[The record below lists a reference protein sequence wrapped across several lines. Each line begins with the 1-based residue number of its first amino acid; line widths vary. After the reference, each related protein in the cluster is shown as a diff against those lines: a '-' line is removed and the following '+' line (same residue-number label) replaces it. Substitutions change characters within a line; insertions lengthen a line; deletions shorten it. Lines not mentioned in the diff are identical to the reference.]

1 MKMMASA
8 LLTAALAG
16 SLGMAPA
23 SVMAPQMGMGAAK
36 SAIQAGMQ
44 SMLMQPNEA
53 MPTNNPSQAVSEGS
67 GRLQIS
73 EPGTYVLRGNLRG
86 TVDVDPGAGD
96 VTLVMDN
103 AVIDGNGGPAIRARS
118 GNSVTIS
125 MPEGTN
131 NRVMS
136 AGGADG
142 CMATIQGD
150 VNMSFEGRGALTVVG
165 NMQPGIRTNNASM
178 AFGGGDFHII
188 TAGNGM
194 EAGGEAP
201 GRITF
206 NDGSFMFHAGGQMM
220 APGTDYVQNGGSFQ
234 QGEFGP
240 SFGFDNFARQNPWSS
255 ATQGMPQQAGM
266 QPGGHMQ
273 QGSTNQQGQPGE
285 QGQQNQQG
293 QPGEQGQQN
302 QQGAQPG
309 QTHQGNQPS
318 QQGGQT
324 QPGQQPGQTQPGQP
338 SQPEQGV
345 TGTVDTAGEIVTSDV
360 VNGAMDL
367 IADLANAVYCT
378 ITNQNSQ
385 VNISEAGTYV
395 VTGSATDGN
404 ITVKKGT
411 SDVVLILSD
420 LDLTS
425 TTGATLSVNKNAEVQ
440 LVIEGNV
447 TLTDNENPYD
457 EESTDEAVADAYDG
471 AAITIKAGSQVYMTG
486 DGTLTLNGNAKNG
499 IKATDDTSLVIDDVT
514 LNINAANDG
523 INGNFDVTILSGDV
537 SISAG
542 DDAIHADHILTMGD
556 QETGDGPTIK
566 VTQSTE
572 GLEGTVVNIFGGD
585 IDITSSDDA
594 INAANKDGAYEGE
607 LDYSI
612 NMTGG
617 DVTINSQGDGIDS
630 NGNVNLV
637 DGSANINSSATGGE
651 AGIDYDGDL
660 YVSDE
665 FELNNG
671 SGVSGADMVPGQM
684 GQPGETGQMGQP
696 GQAGQAGGQAGAGM
710 MPR

>member
-53 MPTNNPSQAVSEGS
+53 MPTNDPSQVPSEDS

-150 VNMSFEGRGALTVVG
+150 VNMSFEGKGALTVVG
-165 NMQPGIRTNNASM
+165 NMQPGIRTNNAGM
-178 AFGGGDFHII
+178 MFGGGDFHII
-188 TAGNGM
+188 TAGHGI

-220 APGTDYVQNGGSFQ
+220 APGTGYVQNGGSFQ

-255 ATQGMPQQAGM
+255 APQGMPQQSGM
-266 QPGGHMQ
+266 QQGQSGGQMQ
-273 QGSTNQQGQPGE
+273 QGSQTQQGQPGG
-285 QGQQNQQG
+285 QGQQGQQG
-293 QPGEQGQQN
+293 NQGQQGS
-302 QQGAQPG
+302 QTQPG
-309 QTHQGNQPS
+309 QQGS
-318 QQGGQT
+318 QT
-324 QPGQQPGQTQPGQP
+324 QSGQQPGQTQPGQP

-447 TLTDNENPYD
+447 TLTDNENPDD

-471 AAITIKAGSQVYMTG
+471 AAIKIKAGSQVYMTG

-696 GQAGQAGGQAGAGM
+696 GQPGQPGQAGQAGGQAGAGM

>member
-16 SLGMAPA
+16 TLGMAPA
-23 SVMAPQMGMGAAK
+23 SAMAPMAGMGAAK

-44 SMLMQPNEA
+44 PKLVQPNEGGLA
-53 MPTNNPSQAVSEGS
+53 NNPAMTTGKNS

-118 GNSVTIS
+118 GSSVTVS

-131 NRVMS
+131 SRVMS
-136 AGGADG
+136 AGGAEG
-142 CMATIQGD
+142 CVATIQGD
-150 VNMSFEGRGALTVVG
+150 VNMSFEGKGALTVVG

-178 AFGGGDFHII
+178 TFGGGNYNII

-194 EAGGEAP
+194 ETGGQAP

-206 NDGSFMFHAGGQMM
+206 DDGSFMFHGGGQMM
-220 APGTDYVQNGGSFQ
+220 APGTNCVQNGGSFQ
-234 QGEFGP
+234 RGEFGP
-240 SFGFDNFARQNPWSS
+240 SFGFDSFARQNPWSS
-255 ATQGMPQQAGM
+255 APQGMPQQAGLR
-266 QPGGHMQ
+266 PGG
-273 QGSTNQQGQPGE
+273 QP
-285 QGQQNQQG
+285 
-293 QPGEQGQQN
+293 
-302 QQGAQPG
+302 
-309 QTHQGNQPS
+309 

-324 QPGQQPGQTQPGQP
+324 QYAGQMQQGGQTQQGQPSQSGQTQGGQWQPGQAQGQTQSGSQPGQP
-338 SQPEQGV
+338 FSGQPGQGV
-345 TGTVDTAGEIVTSDV
+345 TGTVDAAGEIVTSTAE
-360 VNGAMDL
+360 NGAMDL
-367 IADLANAVYCT
+367 VADLANAINYT

-385 VNISEAGTYV
+385 INISEAGTYV

-411 SDVVLILSD
+411 NDVILILSD

-440 LVIEGNV
+440 IVIEGNV
-447 TLTDNENPYD
+447 TLTDNENPAD

-471 AAITIKAGSQVYMTG
+471 AAIKAKAGSQVYITG

-499 IKATDDTSLVIDDVT
+499 IKATDDTSLVIDGVT
-514 LNINAANDG
+514 LNINATNDG
-523 INGNFDVTILSGDV
+523 INGNYDVTILSGDV

-542 DDAIHADHILTMGD
+542 DDAIHADHILTVGD
-556 QETGDGPTIK
+556 QETGNGPSIK
-566 VTQSTE
+566 VNESTE

-585 IDITSSDDA
+585 IDVTSSDDA

-607 LDYSI
+607 LDYSV

-617 DVTINSQGDGIDS
+617 DVTVNSQGDGIDS

-637 DGSANINSSATGGE
+637 DGSANINSASNGGE

-671 SGVSGADMVPGQM
+671 SGVSGADMAPGQM
-684 GQPGETGQMGQP
+684 GQPGEMGQPGQMGQP
-696 GQAGQAGGQAGAGM
+696 SGQAGAGM

>member
-23 SVMAPQMGMGAAK
+23 SAMAPQMGMGAAK

-255 ATQGMPQQAGM
+255 APQGMPQQAGM

-273 QGSTNQQGQPGE
+273 QGSQI
-285 QGQQNQQG
+285 QQG

-309 QTHQGNQPS
+309 QTQQGNQPS

-324 QPGQQPGQTQPGQP
+324 QSGQSGQT
-338 SQPEQGV
+338 EQGV

-411 SDVVLILSD
+411 TDVVLILSD

-447 TLTDNENPYD
+447 TLTDNENPDD

-471 AAITIKAGSQVYMTG
+471 AAIKIKAGSQVYMTG

-499 IKATDDTSLVIDDVT
+499 IKATDDTSLVIDEVT

-523 INGNFDVTILSGDV
+523 INGNYDVTILSGDV

-542 DDAIHADHILTMGD
+542 DDAIHADHILTVGD

-594 INAANKDGAYEGE
+594 INAANKDGVYEGE

-637 DGSANINSSATGGE
+637 DGSANINSASNGGE

-665 FELNNG
+665 FELNNK

-684 GQPGETGQMGQP
+684 GQPGETGQPGQMSQSGPMGQP
-696 GQAGQAGGQAGAGM
+696 GQMGQSGQPSQPSEQAGAGM

>member
-16 SLGMAPA
+16 SLGMVPA
-23 SVMAPQMGMGAAK
+23 SAMAPQMGMGAAK

-44 SMLMQPNEA
+44 SMLVQPNEA
-53 MPTNNPSQAVSEGS
+53 MPTNNPTQAANEDP

-73 EPGTYVLRGNLRG
+73 EPGTYVLRGNLKG
-86 TVDVDPGAGD
+86 TVDVDPSAGD

-103 AVIDGNGGPAIRARS
+103 AVIDGNGGPAIWARS
-118 GNSVTIS
+118 GSSVTIS

-136 AGGADG
+136 SGGADG

-178 AFGGGDFHII
+178 TFGGGDFNII

-220 APGTDYVQNGGSFQ
+220 APGTDYVQSGGSFQ

-240 SFGFDNFARQNPWSS
+240 SFEFDSFARQNPWTS
-255 ATQGMPQQAGM
+255 TQQGMPQQAGM
-266 QPGGHMQ
+266 QPSQSGIQMQ
-273 QGSTNQQGQPGE
+273 QGSQTQQGQPSE

-293 QPGEQGQQN
+293 QQGVQPGQQGSQTQPSQQQGQ
-302 QQGAQPG
+302 AQPG
-309 QTHQGNQPS
+309 

-324 QPGQQPGQTQPGQP
+324 QPGQPEQPD
-338 SQPEQGV
+338 QGV
-345 TGTVDTAGEIVTSDV
+345 TGTVDTAGEIATSDV

-411 SDVVLILSD
+411 NDVVLILSD

-440 LVIEGNV
+440 IVIEGNV
-447 TLTDNENPYD
+447 TLTDNENPAD

-471 AAITIKAGSQVYMTG
+471 AAIKIKAGSQVYMTG

-499 IKATDDTSLVIDDVT
+499 IKATDDTSLVIDGVT

-523 INGNFDVTILSGDV
+523 INGNYDVTILSGDV

-542 DDAIHADHILTMGD
+542 DDAIHADHILTVGD

-566 VTQSTE
+566 VSQSTE

-594 INAANKDGAYEGE
+594 INAANKDGVYEGE
-607 LDYSI
+607 LDYSV

-617 DVTINSQGDGIDS
+617 DVTVNSQGDGIDS

-637 DGSANINSSATGGE
+637 DGSANINSASNGGE

-665 FELNNG
+665 FQLNNK
-671 SGVSGADMVPGQM
+671 SGVSGADMAPGQM
-684 GQPGETGQMGQP
+684 GQPGEQGQPNQMGQP
-696 GQAGQAGGQAGAGM
+696 GQAGQPGGQAGTGM
-710 MPR
+710 IPR